1 MLPSAAS
8 HLVRVGVSVRV
19 NVSGRVGSR
28 ARARARA
35 RARVRVGLG
44 FERGLPLSLGEYR
57 HFEYPVGGLQAPP
70 RLGAALLRAR
80 RLIKK
85 GL

>member
-35 RARVRVGLG
+35 RVRVRLG